1 MPVYEY
7 GCNECSHEFE
17 EFKTMAEYDIPLS
30 EPCPSCYKIGYIQ
43 RLISGAEICD
53 PVSVGVRKVPKGYNE
68 VVKNIKKNYPGNT
81 IELRE

>member
-1 MPVYEY
+1 MPVYNYEC
-7 GCNECSHEFE
+7 GECSYQFE
-17 EFKTMAEYDIPLS
+17 EFKIIADYDIPLS